1 MTLLKQIE
9 AGVEQGK
16 VKAHLVRK
24 ALSDSDINLRGLGY
38 ALLSE
43 DHLRAILVEFKPKA
57 SDPEACFEYLL
68 ECIKLDLEWDED
80 YAHSREDALYELSG
94 VVAPN
99 WVDQGAGVKPADFWV
114 RVTDVM
120 RGLERDDVGAFLEG
134 CPEDAGFEAAM
145 KTWADDPVLANYI
158 EK

>member
-1 MTLLKQIE
+1 MTLLKQID

-16 VKAHLVRK
+16 VKAYLVRK
-24 ALSDSDINLRGLGY
+24 AMSDSDINLRGLGY

-80 YAHSREDALYELSG
+80 YAHSREDALYELTG

-99 WVDQGAGVKPADFWV
+99 WVDQGAGVKPADFWA
-114 RVTDVM
+114 RVNDVM
-120 RGLERDDVGAFLEG
+120 RGLEGGDVEVFLEG
-134 CPEDAGFEAAM
+134 CPKDAGFTSAM
-145 KTWADDPVLANYI
+145 KIWSGDPVLAQYV
-158 EK
+158 ET